1 MRTSVLVQALVHMS
15 ASTGLYTYT
24 ATRTQINR
32 HLSRQVRALVDQE
45 QLYPWTGGRRPR
57 LRPRRMPNGGPVFRL
72 RNVELPSPG
81 DEGLDTDETMHHK
94 RMHHILATRVIRRL
108 LRNMWAKRN
117 WRRFLYFLCWVL
129 KARATPWA
137 AKELAKEEITIIAE
151 YVGKYVVM
159 DQATAVHRTVFT
171 PPYREWQSSYAR
183 RQDQGG
189 KYRLR
194 K

>member
-1 MRTSVLVQALVHMS
+1 MRTNVLAQALVYVLQHM
-15 ASTGLYTYT
+15 YTYT
-24 ATRTQINR
+24 ATRSHVNR
-32 HLSRQVRALVDQE
+32 RYSRSVRALVDIQE
-45 QLYPWTGGRRPR
+45 ILYPGGRRPR
-57 LRPRRMPNGGPVFRL
+57 LRARQMPNGYPRFRL
-72 RNVELPSPG
+72 RNRELPSPV
-81 DEGLDTDETMHHK
+81 DEGYDSDETMHNK

-108 LRNMWAKRN
+108 LRNVWANRN

-171 PPYREWQSSYAR
+171 PPYREWQTSYVR
-183 RQDQGG
+183 RQAQRG

>member
-45 QLYPWTGGRRPR
+45 QMYPGGRRPMR
-57 LRPRRMPNGGPVFRL
+57 RPRQMPMGGYPRFRL
-72 RNVELPSPG
+72 RNRALPLDV
-81 DEGLDTDETMHHK
+81 DEGYDSDETMRHK

-108 LRNMWAKRN
+108 LRNVWANRN

-129 KARATPWA
+129 KARAKPLA
-137 AKELAKEEITIIAE
+137 AKELAKEHITTIAE
-151 YVGKYVVM
+151 YVGRWVVM
-159 DQATAVHRTVFT
+159 DQATAVHRTAFA
-171 PPYREWQSSYAR
+171 PPYRAWQSWWVQ
-183 RQDQGG
+183 RQEQDGM
-189 KYRLR
+189 YRLR

>member
-1 MRTSVLVQALVHMS
+1 VRALVHMS

-24 ATRTQINR
+24 ATRTKFTR

-45 QLYPWTGGRRPR
+45 QLYPGGRRPM
-57 LRPRRMPNGGPVFRL
+57 RRTRFRL
-72 RNVELPSPG
+72 RNRALPLDV
-81 DEGLDTDETMHHK
+81 DEGYDSDETMRHK

-108 LRNMWAKRN
+108 LRNRWAKKNR
-117 WRRFLYFLCWVL
+117 RRFLYFLCWVL
-129 KARATPWA
+129 KHMATPWA
-137 AKELAKEEITIIAE
+137 AKKLTKEQITIIAE

-159 DQATAVHRTVFT
+159 DQTKAVHRTVFT
-171 PPYREWQSSYAR
+171 PPYREWQTSYVR
-183 RQDQGG
+183 RQAQGG

>member
-1 MRTSVLVQALVHMS
+1 M
-15 ASTGLYTYT
+15 
-24 ATRTQINR
+24 
-32 HLSRQVRALVDQE
+32 RALVDIQE
-45 QLYPWTGGRRPR
+45 NIYPSGRRPL
-57 LRPRRMPNGGPVFRL
+57 LRARQMPNGYPRFRL
-72 RNVELPSPG
+72 RNVELPSPV
-81 DEGLDTDETMHHK
+81 DEGYDSDETMRHK

-108 LRNMWAKRN
+108 LRNVWANRN

-129 KARATPWA
+129 KHMATPWA
-137 AKELAKEEITIIAE
+137 AKKLTKEQITIIAE

-171 PPYREWQSSYAR
+171 PPYREWQTSYVR
-183 RQDQGG
+183 RQAQCG

>member
-1 MRTSVLVQALVHMS
+1 M
-15 ASTGLYTYT
+15 YTYT
-24 ATRTQINR
+24 ATRSHVNR
-32 HLSRQVRALVDQE
+32 RYSRSVRALVDIQE
-45 QLYPWTGGRRPR
+45 NIYPSGRRPL
-57 LRPRRMPNGGPVFRL
+57 LRARQMPNGYPRFRL
-72 RNVELPSPG
+72 RNRELPSPV
-81 DEGLDTDETMHHK
+81 DEGYDSDETMHNK

-108 LRNMWAKRN
+108 LRNRWAKRN

-129 KARATPWA
+129 KARATPRA

-159 DQATAVHRTVFT
+159 DQATAVHRTVFV
-171 PPYREWQSSYAR
+171 PPYREWQSFYVQEQER
-183 RQDQGG
+183 GG

>member
-1 MRTSVLVQALVHMS
+1 M
-15 ASTGLYTYT
+15 
-24 ATRTQINR
+24 
-32 HLSRQVRALVDQE
+32 
-45 QLYPWTGGRRPR
+45 
-57 LRPRRMPNGGPVFRL
+57 
-72 RNVELPSPG
+72 PSPV
-81 DEGLDTDETMHHK
+81 DEGYDSDETMHNK

-108 LRNMWAKRN
+108 LRNVWANRN

-129 KARATPWA
+129 KARATAWA
-137 AKELAKEEITIIAE
+137 AKDLAKEQITIIAE

-171 PPYREWQSSYAR
+171 PPYREWHSWYVQE
-183 RQDQGG
+183 QEQGG